1 MVAVETVNE
10 QLPKRKAALRPR
22 LPKGVKLAP
31 LYGFLPMF
39 LLQLLAIMTQLHHEK
54 GSLMWRMADVL
65 FDLARLGIAVIIG
78 VWAVPNSVILVTVPK
93 AKDEDTQ

>member
-1 MVAVETVNE
+1 MVTVETVNE
-10 QLPKRKAALRPR
+10 QFPKRKAALRPR

-31 LYGFLPMF
+31 LHGFRPMF
-39 LLQLLAIMTQLHHEK
+39 LLQLLAIMMQLHHEK

-65 FDLARLGIAVIIG
+65 FDVARLGIAIIIG
-78 VWAVPNSVILVTVPK
+78 VWAVRNLVILVTVPK

>member
-1 MVAVETVNE
+1 MVAVEMVNE
-10 QLPKRKAALRPR
+10 HIPKRKPALRPR

-65 FDLARLGIAVIIG
+65 FDVARLGIAVIIG
-78 VWAVPNSVILVTVPK
+78 VWAVRNSVILVMVPK
-93 AKDEDTQ
+93 AMHEDTP